1 MATANHTTVIVPYTF
16 ELLEVKL
23 KKLNKQLSEAEWT
36 NDVDLINK
44 LMYDIHTTEV
54 AIGLGEKY
62 DVPF

>member
-1 MATANHTTVIVPYTF
+1 MNHTTVIVPYTF

-36 NDVDLINK
+36 NDVDLISK
-44 LMYDIHTTEV
+44 LMYDIDTIKV